1 MSKADTWMPFYVADY
16 VRATMRLTRDQHGA
30 YFLLLLACWDGG
42 GRLPNE
48 PGQLAAIVKAT
59 PAEWRKLAPVIL
71 PYFEDHGAYL
81 VHDRVV
87 KEHAKA
93 ARLSEVRRESGL
105 KGGRPPKQNESN
117 QKPIGSA
124 KANQTGLQTE
134 TPSPSPLPV
143 RLYPQPVEVIEPS
156 VSGQAA
162 PTKGARLKPNW
173 RPSADNYA
181 YAVKEGFTVQQVD
194 AIAEDFRDFWTA
206 KSGADAVK
214 LDWSAT
220 WRRWIREQ
228 KKRRP
233 AWAPAAQKRVSFV

>member
-1 MSKADTWMPFYVADY
+1 LDAVL
-16 VRATMRLTRDQHGA
+16 RRRLRQGDDAPDPRPARA

-162 PTKGARLKPNW
+162 PTKGARLKPDW

-181 YAVKEGFTVQQVD
+181 YAVAQGFT
-194 AIAEDFRDFWTA
+194 AAGRRD
-206 KSGADAVK
+206 
-214 LDWSAT
+214 
-220 WRRWIREQ
+220 RRGLPRLLV
-228 KKRRP
+228 RP
-233 AWAPAAQKRVSFV
+233 RAAPTP